1 VSNAPRVTWRQVSVV
16 TGKMIAETSML
27 PGHEPSPIM
36 VHRVNTVPTDDG
48 NGEVTIEYV
57 LLYGPVTQEP

>member
-1 VSNAPRVTWRQVSVV
+1 
-16 TGKMIAETSML
+16 ML